1 MIAYLILVHRYPDQF
16 KRLFHAIYHPNNH
29 YVIHVDKTSGKE
41 ISDEITLFLNDYQNT
56 EILESENAL
65 WGGYSLVNIEL
76 RGMAKLLNMNKS
88 WTHFI
93 NLSGQDFPL
102 KTQ

>member
-41 ISDEITLFLNDYQNT
+41 ISDEITLFLNDYQN
-56 EILESENAL
+56 A
-65 WGGYSLVNIEL
+65 
-76 RGMAKLLNMNKS
+76 
-88 WTHFI
+88 
-93 NLSGQDFPL
+93 
-102 KTQ
+102 

>member
-41 ISDEITLFLNDYQNT
+41 ISDEITLFLNDYQNA

-65 WGGYSLVNIEL
+65 WGGYIPNQLEDAGL
-76 RGMAKLLNMNKS
+76 R
-88 WTHFI
+88 T
-93 NLSGQDFPL
+93 
-102 KTQ
+102 